1 MSSSNIGKL
10 KKIIQ
15 SNIIGNQEHSPSL
28 SPPRCITNYDT
39 PIKQITSSSP
49 KNLRIK
55 RSAKSTISVPDH
67 SFNTSASVKES
78 IKDDLSLKKAYTGDN
93 VSDILHLKKTKTL
106 NYSSLNYSKSVKSS
120 ITTIQEENKY
130 EVIDNFE
137 P

>member
-1 MSSSNIGKL
+1 MRTFKAL
-10 KKIIQ
+10 K
-15 SNIIGNQEHSPSL
+15 NFL
-28 SPPRCITNYDT
+28 FY
-39 PIKQITSSSP
+39 
-49 KNLRIK
+49 
-55 RSAKSTISVPDH
+55 
-67 SFNTSASVKES
+67 NTSASVKES